1 MATRPMAAISRTCRG
16 SAADVPDR
24 IPLNDLRRH
33 LAPFT
38 AELKSVISAV
48 IDEGNFI
55 LGQQCAAFEQAFAS
69 YCGTSECIGTA
80 NGTDAL
86 EIALRAVG
94 VGSGSRVAMVAN
106 AGGYAAQAALAI
118 GAIPV
123 FVDIVAETMTLSPQ
137 SLAACERFDAVV
149 ATHLY
154 GRMADMPAILAAAP
168 NVPVVEDCAQA
179 HGASLGDRKAGAWGT
194 AAAFSFYPTK
204 NLGALGDA
212 GAITTNDADVAR
224 RARELRQYGWGEKYV
239 AKRSGGRN
247 SRLDELQAAVLLAL
261 LPHLDRWNKQR
272 QSVADRYARWL
283 EGCPLDLP
291 VIRADQSHVAHLY
304 VLRARNRAAIMP
316 ILERMGVATGIHYPV
331 LDYRQAPIAQRLDA
345 IQPLPESES
354 AVAEIFTIP
363 CFPELSD
370 SEIQTVATT
379 LRQAAE
385 AV

>member
-1 MATRPMAAISRTCRG
+1 M
-16 SAADVPDR
+16 PDR

-38 AELKSVISAV
+38 AELKSIISAV
-48 IDEGNFI
+48 IDEGDFI
-55 LGQQCAAFEQAFAS
+55 LGRQCVAFEQAFAS

-94 VGSGSRVAMVAN
+94 VGPGSRVAMVAN

-123 FVDIVAETMTLSPQ
+123 FVDIVAETMTLSPHC
-137 SLAACERFDAVV
+137 LAACERFDAVV

-154 GRMADMPAILAAAP
+154 GRMADMPAILAAAR
-168 NVPVVEDCAQA
+168 NLPVIEDCAQA
-179 HGASLGDRKAGAWGT
+179 HGARLGDRKAGAWGT

-212 GAITTNDADVAR
+212 GAVTTNDPGVAR
-224 RARELRQYGWGEKYV
+224 RARELRQYGWGAKYV
-239 AKRSGGRN
+239 TERSGGRN

-261 LPHLDRWNKQR
+261 LPHLDRWNNERRAVAERYKQR
-272 QSVADRYARWL
+272 L

-291 VIRADQSHVAHLY
+291 VVRADQSHVAHLY

-316 ILERMGVATGIHYPV
+316 ILAREGVATAIHYPM
-331 LDYRQAPIAQRLDA
+331 LDYRQAPIAQHLDA
-345 IQPLPESES
+345 IEPLPESES

-370 SEIQTVATT
+370 AELRTVADT